1 MKQFLYMPRDLVNF
15 APLNAKDHFP
25 MFDKLFVMS
34 QYVLPQLSVSR
45 LAGRLADNKSLPG
58 LKNRVVKWFIGR
70 YGVDM
75 DEALEPDPAAYPSFN
90 AFFTRALKPGLR
102 PVDERE
108 TTLVSPVDG
117 TISQLGQVSDDRVFQ
132 AKGQSFSLKELLGGD
147 EVRAAG
153 FADGEFA
160 TIYLSPKDYHRIHMP
175 LAGTLREMVYVPGKL
190 FSVNPTTAENVPNLF
205 ARNERVACI
214 FDTPAGPMALVSVG
228 AMIVGSVETTWAGIV
243 APGNNEVSASRYDT
257 LRTPIR
263 FEKGEEMGRFRLGST
278 VIMVMPKGAVKWNT
292 NQVAGGTVRMGEAF
306 GEVSSDQPETP

>member
-1 MKQFLYMPRDLVNF
+1 
-15 APLNAKDHFP
+15 

-58 LKNRVVKWFIGR
+58 LKNRAVKWFIGR

-75 DEALEPDPAAYPSFN
+75 NEALEPDPAAYPSFN

-102 PVDERE
+102 PVDERKAV
-108 TTLVSPVDG
+108 LVSPVDG
-117 TISQLGQVSDDRVFQ
+117 SISQLGQVSNDRIFQ
-132 AKGQSFSLKELLGGD
+132 AKGQSFSLNELLGGD
-147 EVRAAG
+147 ADRAAN
-153 FADGEFA
+153 FTDGEFA

-205 ARNERVACI
+205 ARNERVACV
-214 FDTPAGPMALVSVG
+214 FDTPAGPMALVLVG

-243 APGNNEVSASRYDT
+243 APGGGEVSESRYDG
-257 LRTPIR
+257 LKTPIR

-278 VIMVMPKGAVKWNT
+278 VIMVMPKGAVRWNAS
-292 NQVAGGTVRMGEAF
+292 QAAGGMVRMGEAF
-306 GEVSSDQPETP
+306 GDISTDRPETQ

>member
-1 MKQFLYMPRDLVNF
+1 
-15 APLNAKDHFP
+15 

-58 LKNRVVKWFIGR
+58 LKNRAVKWFIGR

-75 DEALEPDPAAYPSFN
+75 NEALEPDPAAYPSFN

-102 PVDERE
+102 PVDERKAV
-108 TTLVSPVDG
+108 LVSPVDG
-117 TISQLGQVSDDRVFQ
+117 SISQLGQVSNDRIFQ
-132 AKGQSFSLKELLGGD
+132 AKGQSFSLNELLGGD
-147 EVRAAG
+147 ADRAAN
-153 FADGEFA
+153 FTDGEFA

-205 ARNERVACI
+205 ARNERVASV
-214 FDTPAGPMALVSVG
+214 FDTPAGPMALVLVG

-243 APGNNEVSASRYDT
+243 APGGGEVSESRYDG
-257 LRTPIR
+257 LKTPIR

-278 VIMVMPKGAVKWNT
+278 VIMVMPKGAVRWNAS
-292 NQVAGGTVRMGEAF
+292 QAAGGMVRMGEAF
-306 GEVSSDQPETP
+306 GDISTDRPETQ